1 MYKSLST
8 PVARVAWVALVFS
21 GLAIA
26 QTERFPGIG
35 RAATPAEIKAWD
47 IDVRADFKGLPRGQ
61 GSVAKGQDVWEAK
74 CASCHGIFGESNEVF
89 TPIVGGTTK
98 KDRETG
104 KVASLISGTE
114 AQRTTMM
121 KLAHLSTLWDYINR
135 AMPWNAPKTLST
147 EEVYAVTAYVL
158 HLGEV
163 LPVDF
168 TLSDQ
173 NIAEVQKLLPNRNG
187 LTQSHGLWSVRGTPD
202 VKATACMS
210 NCDTQGKGQALSA
223 LPDFARNAHG
233 NLMAQQRVIGAT
245 RGKDTTQPAP
255 ATLDGGKIQVAAL
268 QLATANTSR
277 TAPDKGLQASADY
290 SAVKKLAN
298 DNACMG
304 CHGVNQRLVGPS
316 FKEIAEKYKGDAKAE
331 AHLGAKIK
339 AGGAGAWG
347 QTPMPPYAQLADADL
362 KALAAWALKGAP

>member
-1 MYKSLST
+1 MFRLLSF
-8 PVARVAWVALVFS
+8 VMAMLLS
-21 GLAIA
+21 GVTVA

-47 IDVRADFKGLPRGQ
+47 IDVRPDFKGLPKGQ
-61 GSVAKGQDVWEAK
+61 GTVAKGQDVWEAK

-104 KVASLISGTE
+104 KVAGLISGTE

-121 KLAHLSTLWDYINR
+121 KLAQVSTLWDYINR

-147 EEVYAVTAYVL
+147 EEVYAVTAYIL

-187 LTQSHGLWSVRGTPD
+187 LTQSHGLWAVRGKAD
-202 VKATACMS
+202 VKAAACMN
-210 NCDTQGKGQALSA
+210 NCDGAAKPSSA

-245 RGKDTTQPAP
+245 RGTDTTRPAP
-255 ATLDGGKIQVAAL
+255 EALDGSKIHAAAL
-268 QLATANTSR
+268 QLTASKPPSG
-277 TAPDKGLQASADY
+277 AALQASADY
-290 SAVKKLAN
+290 TSVKKLAN

-304 CHGVNQRLVGPS
+304 CHGVSQRLVGPS
-316 FKEIAEKYKGDAKAE
+316 FKEIAEKYKGQSQAE
-331 AHLGAKIK
+331 AHLTSKIK
-339 AGGAGAWG
+339 AGGAGTWG

-362 KALAAWALKGAP
+362 KALVAWALKGAPQ